1 MVVVAEGTRA
11 DAALTARF
19 SVSSSRVVVSFKRPG
34 RWGGTVFNPTGTAGV
49 RTGGPVPFIAAGTI
63 STPIAV
69 ESAAHVSASIVVVA
83 VIKRVAPR
91 VVPFVIMNYD
101 SVMPVGPPMMPAPA
115 IPSEVADS
123 VSDSERKIRSAIPDS
138 GIRIPPRPRHDWTAV
153 NHPRIIGGDVNDFRA
168 SRLNDDGRVLRRYGL
183 LVCRLE
189 VTRFLGPLT
198 HYLYGV
204 HHILLLVVVGV
215 AERRGPGEVFVHVP
229 KDGRECT
236 ECLDARVPRLL
247 VHSLTQSVVLQIRV
261 RFAPIGQPRRPV
273 RGTSKPSVFAP
284 RANRDRGL
292 WAPPIAVIVREF
304 VPGTAVQ
311 RGPVVDLAPPERRH
325 FAGTPRTTKLVPAPT
340 PEKRRVLAAQCT
352 ASIILRPGFGY
363 SSS

>member
-101 SVMPVGPPMMPAPA
+101 SVMPIGPPMMPAPA

-123 VSDSERKIRSAIPDS
+123 VIP
-138 GIRIPPRPRHDWTAV
+138 GYGYHPGHATMGPP
-153 NHPRIIGGDVNDFRA
+153 
-168 SRLNDDGRVLRRYGL
+168 
-183 LVCRLE
+183 
-189 VTRFLGPLT
+189 
-198 HYLYGV
+198 
-204 HHILLLVVVGV
+204 
-215 AERRGPGEVFVHVP
+215 
-229 KDGRECT
+229 
-236 ECLDARVPRLL
+236 
-247 VHSLTQSVVLQIRV
+247 
-261 RFAPIGQPRRPV
+261 
-273 RGTSKPSVFAP
+273 
-284 RANRDRGL
+284 
-292 WAPPIAVIVREF
+292 
-304 VPGTAVQ
+304 
-311 RGPVVDLAPPERRH
+311 
-325 FAGTPRTTKLVPAPT
+325 
-340 PEKRRVLAAQCT
+340 
-352 ASIILRPGFGY
+352 
-363 SSS
+363 